1 MPPGLS
7 DAGKV
12 GEVSPEEDVVQAATV
27 DGFMGGIDAPPTNDS
42 DVVEDAYDNDNSPE
56 GRMDGTGL
64 DAAQSSRWNDLID
77 GLANDMSRMMD
88 EKDRDELHSM
98 AKQILDLQQ
107 SMRAEVKC
115 FVINNNDNFPTAF
128 KQMVGDSSS
137 LTENALVDLF
147 MAKLSYDAFGKW
159 AISCEAAPSMAV
171 SDLYESLSDA
181 VQIAWRTAWSLHGS
195 ATASKCLSNRSG
207 LLFFGYSHNSRKS
220 KVSLGKF
227 NSQFGTFEYLLKLM
241 TDVVGKLLHE
251 SVPPSEN
258 VIKKFID
265 EINESKRHGEE
276 EMKSTTSNSDRSTT
290 QNDVYE
296 SVADEPTLESIEE
309 LAMDLNSSY
318 HLDKYGRLAMT
329 DRNGW
334 RAVSNSRIFASM
346 VTQHFHRYGYGHEF
360 NCYPSFCCLTIVCDI
375 IG

>member
-1 MPPGLS
+1 MSLGLS
-7 DAGKV
+7 DAEKDSD
-12 GEVSPEEDVVQAATV
+12 VSPGEDAVHAATA
-27 DGFMGGIDAPPTNDS
+27 DGLMGGIDVPPTNAS
-42 DVVEDAYDNDNSPE
+42 NLVHGAYDNDNTPE
-56 GRMDGTGL
+56 GRMDGSGF
-64 DAAQSSRWNDLID
+64 DANQSSRWNDLID
-77 GLANDMSRMMD
+77 GLANGMSRMMD

-115 FVINNNDNFPTAF
+115 FVINNTDNFPTAF
-128 KQMVGDSSS
+128 KQMVGNSSS

-159 AISCEAAPSMAV
+159 AISCEASTTV

-220 KVSLGKF
+220 KVSLDKF
-227 NSQFGTFEYLLKLM
+227 NSQFGTFEHLLKLM

-251 SVPPSEN
+251 RVPPSEN
-258 VIKKFID
+258 VIKVFID

-276 EMKSTTSNSDRSTT
+276 EMKSTTSNSDQSTA

-309 LAMDLNSSY
+309 LAMDLNSSH
-318 HLDKYGRLAMT
+318 HLDKDGRLAMT

-360 NCYPSFCCLTIVCDI
+360 NCYPSFYCLTIVCDI
-375 IG
+375 VG